1 LQTPNQPLT
10 RRWTNRFVR
19 RANKKIEIKALALL
33 VGRIG
38 GNDFKGNCSA
48 FTGHNQAISP
58 YKARRL
64 AMMLVGPCGLLEQK
78 QV

>member
-48 FTGHNQAISP
+48 FTGHNQAIP
-58 YKARRL
+58 LTKL
-64 AMMLVGPCGLLEQK
+64 AALQRC
-78 QV
+78 